1 MSFTVFQVLSNIHII
16 RAAYNAKSPK
26 TWNFSPRVCGGCYVC
41 NLTTQTDLQTLC
53 TEALQKKTKKEIVRN
68 VKFSMCSCVCLFKV
82 TGILPTLLDGDCFL
96 RCNSA
101 SPNLGILFELG
112 VTFIRNVR
120 VHTILRITKMYIRKE
135 KKKCLCFSL
144 LGREET

>member
-1 MSFTVFQVLSNIHII
+1 MSFPVFQVLSNIHII

-26 TWNFSPRVCGGCYVC
+26 TWSFSPRVCGGCYVC

-53 TEALQKKTKKEIVRN
+53 TEALQKKKKKKLWEMWNLACVH
-68 VKFSMCSCVCLFKV
+68 VCLFKV